1 MAMTRVK
8 YGVEF
13 DTRREEPGGSS
24 GSGWIVVLV
33 ILVAAVSFVVHMV
46 RRISAKAEADGEP
59 GAEPALVVE
68 ALSSPA
74 EEPVESAEPPPPAP
88 EVVVNDLQSRP
99 SKAKPLLLRLDEARN
114 KGDIEMQVATIEQLR
129 ALPGGAVADIDD
141 KLVNLLGALNMR
153 RLFELKNPQ
162 WVSEVVVKRGDSA
175 IRLAQES
182 GSTFSSLKRLNP
194 SVDFDRLKIG
204 TRLKVMSHPDFAL
217 VIHKRLRSVE
227 LHLNGRLFKRYDLPA
242 GAPAIPLEAGAYRT
256 PANLR
261 EYFRKEGVRLAPDD
275 AAELDQLVPRDTPV
289 RVSES

>member
-46 RRISAKAEADGEP
+46 RRISAKSAADGDP
-59 GAEPALVVE
+59 GEEPALVVK
-68 ALSSPA
+68 ALSTPV
-74 EEPVESAEPPPPAP
+74 EEPVEADEPAPPAP
-88 EVVVNDLQSRP
+88 EVVVSDLHSRP

-114 KGDIEMQVATIEQLR
+114 KGDIEMQVSTIEQLR

-141 KLVNLLGALNMR
+141 KLVSLLGTLNMR

-162 WVSEVVVKRGDSA
+162 WVAEVAVKRGDSA
-175 IRLAQES
+175 IRIAQEN

-242 GAPAIPLEAGAYRT
+242 GAPAIPLETGAYRT

-261 EYFRKEGVRLAPDD
+261 EYFRREGVRLAPDD